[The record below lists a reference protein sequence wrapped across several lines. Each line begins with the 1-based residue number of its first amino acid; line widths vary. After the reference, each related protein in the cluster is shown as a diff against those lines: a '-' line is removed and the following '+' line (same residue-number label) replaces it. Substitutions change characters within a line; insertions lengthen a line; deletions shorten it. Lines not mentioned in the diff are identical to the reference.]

1 MAEVA
6 QPVEVPET
14 LKSSIEPAITIE
26 AASGTVVETAAAE
39 GKVDLTDKPK
49 LGEPEA
55 FFPANPAAVD
65 HLAKNKPVKELKS
78 GDRTASGGLLRS
90 ISDVITD
97 LHKKHV
103 ERKRVS
109 AAETT
114 VDWKLTTSSPSMN
127 VHLQSCRC
135 SCTSSELGVC
145 RSTTVLFPTL

>member
-1 MAEVA
+1 MAQAA
-6 QPVEVPET
+6 QPAEVPEA
-14 LKSSIEPAITIE
+14 LKSSVEPAITIE

-109 AAETT
+109 AAGPM
-114 VDWKLTTSSPSMN
+114 KGLKIAACSPK
-127 VHLQSCRC
+127 
-135 SCTSSELGVC
+135 T
-145 RSTTVLFPTL
+145 